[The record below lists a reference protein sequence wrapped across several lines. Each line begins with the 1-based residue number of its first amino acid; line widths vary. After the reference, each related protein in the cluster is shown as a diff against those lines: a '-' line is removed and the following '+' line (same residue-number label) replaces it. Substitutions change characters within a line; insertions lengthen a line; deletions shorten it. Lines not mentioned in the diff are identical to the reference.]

1 LDHASSR
8 KLPLRVLT
16 GVDWPAHAQPLT
28 VYPVAAPPRSIT
40 DDARQAVTQ
49 VVDRCRAA
57 APDVEVTGTVVQEP
71 PIPALL
77 EAGDDAEMLVVGCR
91 GLRPVAAAML
101 GSVSIAVVAHAPC
114 PVVVVRAARRSG
126 PDAPVVAGIDGSER
140 DDATLQYA
148 FDEASRTGAPL
159 VAFHAWSDVP
169 LVTAMGIAIGEVG
182 TWVQLRSEAETL
194 AARRLSEWT
203 AKYPDV
209 RVHTRVVQDR
219 PAHSLLEL
227 SRTAGLL
234 VVGSHGRGGFLGMML
249 GSVARRLVQHAD
261 CPVMVVRRPA
271 TPEERA
277 THAARR
283 AARKAEQ
290 AVDKEESCEPAI

>member
-1 LDHASSR
+1 LDYARGR
-8 KLPLRVLT
+8 KLPLHVLT
-16 GVDWPAHAQPLT
+16 GVDWPVHAQPLT
-28 VYPVAAPPRSIT
+28 VYPIAAPPQSIT

-49 VVDRCRAA
+49 VADRCRAT
-57 APDVEVTGTVVQEP
+57 APGVEVTEAVIQEP

-77 EAGDDAEMLVVGCR
+77 AAGDDAEVLVVGCR
-91 GLRPVAAAML
+91 GRHPVAAAVL
-101 GSVSIAVVAHAPC
+101 GSVSMAVVAHAPC
-114 PVVVVRAARRSG
+114 PVVVVRAAARSG
-126 PDAPVVAGIDGSER
+126 PDAPVVVGVDGSER

-148 FDEASRTGAPL
+148 FDEAGRTGAQL

-169 LVTAMGIAIGEVG
+169 LVTAMGIAVGEVG
-182 TWVQLRSEAETL
+182 TWVQLRSEAEAL
-194 AARRLSEWT
+194 ATRRLGEWT

-209 RVHTRVVQDR
+209 VVHTRVVQDR
-219 PAHSLLEL
+219 PAHGLLEL
-227 SRTAGLL
+227 GRTAGLL

-249 GSVARRLVQHAD
+249 GSVARQLVQHAD

-283 AARKAEQ
+283 AATKADR
-290 AVDKEESCEPAI
+290 AVEEEESCEPAI